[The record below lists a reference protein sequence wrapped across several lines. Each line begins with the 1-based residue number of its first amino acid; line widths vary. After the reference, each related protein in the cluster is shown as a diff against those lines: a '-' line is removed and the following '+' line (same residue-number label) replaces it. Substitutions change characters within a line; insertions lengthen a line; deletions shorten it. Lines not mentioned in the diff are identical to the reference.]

1 MRRTKIVCTIG
12 PNSIR
17 QDVLLGLRDAG
28 MDIVRLNGS
37 HSDLDWHRE
46 AIEIVKDVLHDLPIL
61 LDIPGRKI
69 RTTRLNFEPKFKTGD
84 TVVLTTD
91 RNYDGREKVPVNYQK
106 LHTDLSIGDTVMADD
121 GTLKFSVSKLV
132 GQDIHMIAENDGQ
145 LKSLKGINVPFVKLN
160 TLLVTEKDESMINF
174 ACENEIDFIGISFVE
189 SAKHL
194 EEIRKLVGKRSLR
207 IVAKI
212 ENQRGLENLEE
223 VVAAADAIMIDRGDL
238 SVETSLH
245 DLAIKQKRIVKEAIK
260 YGKPVIV
267 ATEMLHTM
275 IDNPFPTKAEV
286 ADISNAVLDG
296 ASATM
301 LSGETA
307 IGKFP
312 VEAVI
317 TMRKII
323 EASEVSLFGLQ
334 DFDAPILSTS
344 VSDAISLAI
353 PLICRELP
361 ITKVV
366 VITRFGYAANMISR
380 ASLRQPVIA
389 VSDDYMA
396 SKSFNLIPG
405 TRGVFSKIPF
415 PRITSDHIFFIL
427 KQLYSDK
434 ILEINDFVVVSG
446 ITYPVKGSRMN
457 TIQIFKIREL
467 VIEFDW

>member
-12 PNSIR
+12 PNSMTR
-17 QDVLLGLRDAG
+17 DRLLELRDAG
-28 MDIVRLNGS
+28 MDMVRLNGS
-37 HSDLDWHRE
+37 HSDLDWHRK
-46 AIEIVKDVLHDLPIL
+46 AIETVKDLLPNTPIL

-69 RTTRLNFEPKFKTGD
+69 RTTRLKFEPKFKSGD

-91 RNYDGREKVPVNYQK
+91 KNYDGREKVPVNYPK

-121 GTLKFSVSKLV
+121 GTLKFSVSKIV
-132 GQDIHMIAENDGQ
+132 KQDIHMIAENDGQ

-160 TLLVTEKDESMINF
+160 TLLVTERDEVMINF
-174 ACENEIDFIGISFVE
+174 ACENEINFIGISFVE
-189 SAKHL
+189 SARHL
-194 EEIRKLVGKRSLR
+194 VEIRKLVGERSLR

-212 ENQRGLENLEE
+212 ENQPGFENLEE

-260 YGKPVIV
+260 IGIPVIV

-275 IDNPFPTKAEV
+275 IDNSFPTKAEV

-307 IGKFP
+307 IGNFP
-312 VEAVI
+312 VEAVT

-323 EASEVSLFGLQ
+323 EASEASLFGSQ
-334 DFDAPILSTS
+334 GIDSSMRSRS
-344 VSDAISLAI
+344 VSDAISSAI
-353 PLICRELP
+353 PLICRDLP

-366 VITRFGYAANMISR
+366 VITRSGNAANMISR
-380 ASLRQPVIA
+380 AFLKQPIIA

-405 TRGVFSKIPF
+405 TKGVFSTVPF
-415 PRITSDHIFFIL
+415 SKITSDHIFFIL

-434 ILEINDFVVVSG
+434 ILEINDLVVVSG

-457 TIQIFKIREL
+457 TIQIFKIGEL
-467 VIEFDW
+467 ANEFSW

>member
-260 YGKPVIV
+260 NGKPVIV

>member
-1 MRRTKIVCTIG
+1 
-12 PNSIR
+12 
-17 QDVLLGLRDAG
+17 
-28 MDIVRLNGS
+28 
-37 HSDLDWHRE
+37 
-46 AIEIVKDVLHDLPIL
+46 
-61 LDIPGRKI
+61 
-69 RTTRLNFEPKFKTGD
+69 
-84 TVVLTTD
+84 
-91 RNYDGREKVPVNYQK
+91 
-106 LHTDLSIGDTVMADD
+106 
-121 GTLKFSVSKLV
+121 
-132 GQDIHMIAENDGQ
+132 
-145 LKSLKGINVPFVKLN
+145 
-160 TLLVTEKDESMINF
+160 
-174 ACENEIDFIGISFVE
+174 
-189 SAKHL
+189 
-194 EEIRKLVGKRSLR
+194 
-207 IVAKI
+207 
-212 ENQRGLENLEE
+212 
-223 VVAAADAIMIDRGDL
+223 
-238 SVETSLH
+238 
-245 DLAIKQKRIVKEAIK
+245 
-260 YGKPVIV
+260 
-267 ATEMLHTM
+267 
-275 IDNPFPTKAEV
+275 
-286 ADISNAVLDG
+286 
-296 ASATM
+296 
-301 LSGETA
+301 
-307 IGKFP
+307 
-312 VEAVI
+312 
-317 TMRKII
+317 MRKII

>member
-91 RNYDGREKVPVNYQK
+91 RNYDGKEKVPVNYQK

-121 GTLKFSVSKLV
+121 GTLKFSVSKLE

-160 TLLVTEKDESMINF
+160 TLLVTEKDASMINF

-189 SAKHL
+189 SADHL

-323 EASEVSLFGLQ
+323 EASEVSLFGLH
-334 DFDAPILSTS
+334 DFDASILSTS

-366 VITRFGYAANMISR
+366 VITRSGYAANMISR

-427 KQLYSDK
+427 KQLYLDQ

-457 TIQIFKIREL
+457 TIQIFKVREL
-467 VIEFDW
+467 VSEFDW